1 MRAADG
7 GRELTGRHVLA
18 ILVAFFSVVVAVNL
32 TMAYLARRS
41 WTGFVVE
48 NVYVASREF
57 NDRAEE
63 DRAQAALGWK
73 SELVIAD
80 GKISYRLTDRQ
91 GAVVRVARATVNLHR
106 PASAAEDRDAFL
118 ARQPDG
124 SLSAAVALR
133 DGVWIV
139 EVHADA
145 GLAKPYRERRRLIL
159 RDGAAS

>member
-18 ILVAFFSVVVAVNL
+18 ILVAFFSVVIAVNL
-32 TMAYLARRS
+32 TMAYLARAS

-63 DRAQAALGWK
+63 DRTQAALGWT
-73 SELVIAD
+73 SELAIAD
-80 GKISYRLTDRQ
+80 GKITYRLRDRQ
-91 GAVVRVARATVNLHR
+91 GAVVRVARATASLRR
-106 PASAAEDRDAFL
+106 PATVVDDRDAFL

-124 SLSAAVALR
+124 SLSAPVELH
-133 DGVWIV
+133 DGVWII
-139 EVHADA
+139 EIHADA
-145 GLAKPYRERRRLIL
+145 GLAKPYRDRRRLVL
-159 RDGAAS
+159 RNGAAS